1 MSYRQENE
9 AKADFDDVYVL
20 PTPHSYISTM
30 AKHGYQIGDQARPYF
45 KATAEML
52 SELNQEAWPVQML
65 DIGCS
70 YGIGS
75 ALVKYGC
82 SFDEII
88 SFYSSRAPK
97 NYASC
102 CDVMRMWLNVTPPA
116 CDIRCVGLDSSAP
129 AIKFAL
135 DSGLLDGGIARNYEA
150 KTPAAPKKD
159 EIAWFRSCNLLISS
173 GAIGYV
179 TDKTLSAVLP
189 HLGKD
194 HPGNYGPFA
203 IMTILRMFDTQ
214 SISSVFERYGYRFEP
229 VPGITLKQ
237 RKFIDDKE
245 KREVIQILRKMG
257 VSTQQFEDTGE
268 LFANLYIA
276 APPDQFSALKKRI
289 NNTKPDFATS
299 CGDAVFDTQGPS
311 KSQSYR

>member
-1 MSYRQENE
+1 MSYAQENE
-9 AKADFDDVYVL
+9 VKADFNNVYVM

-30 AKHGYQIGDQARPYF
+30 SDHGYQIGDEARPYF
-45 KATAEML
+45 TAAAEL
-52 SELNQEAWPVQML
+52 LGELNQEAWPVHML

-82 SFDEII
+82 SFDEIV
-88 SFYSSRAPK
+88 SFYSSRAPM

-135 DSGLLDGGIARNYEA
+135 DSGLLDGGIARNYENGA
-150 KTPAAPKKD
+150 SKKQLSN
-159 EIAWFRSCNLLISS
+159 EIAWYRSCNLLVSC

-179 TDKTLSAVLP
+179 TSKTLDAVLP

-194 HPGNYGPFA
+194 HPGSHGPLA
-203 IMTILRMFDTQ
+203 VMTILRMFDTKA
-214 SISSVFERYGYRFEP
+214 IAAAFERFGYRFGV
-229 VPGITLKQ
+229 VPGIALKQ
-237 RKFIDDKE
+237 REFIDNQE
-245 KREVIQILRKMG
+245 KNKIIELIHGMG
-257 VSTQQFEDTGE
+257 ISTRGLEDTGE
-268 LFANLYIA
+268 LFAHLYIA
-276 APPDQFSALKKRI
+276 APHDQFSSAMERMK
-289 NNTKPDFATS
+289 NTQPEQARY
-299 CGDAVFDTQGPS
+299 C
-311 KSQSYR
+311 